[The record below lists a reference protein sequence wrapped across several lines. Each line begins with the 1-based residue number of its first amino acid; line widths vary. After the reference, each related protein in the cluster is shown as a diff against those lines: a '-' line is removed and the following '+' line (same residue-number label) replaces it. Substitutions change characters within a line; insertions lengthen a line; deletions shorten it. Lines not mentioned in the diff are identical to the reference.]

1 MEVHPKVESSLLCR
15 YNSASTAY
23 QAPTGNV
30 GSCSLLDNCSE
41 AAKTESMQNLQ
52 SNSNSTPRIL
62 CSNGSSNNNDVGSTT
77 NNAFAKP
84 LVIRDKPTPKST
96 VKCLHPSSAFQPVQN
111 DHTPQPV
118 IQGKGDA
125 PIANKILA
133 QSRGMNQQGQVQHH
147 RHCVHNMPLTI
158 RNDLSLKNIRND
170 LSLKNMAAAGPR
182 CGSSNLLSTPME
194 GNAGNYSMN
203 GSNGQNESCIAL
215 NPRGI
220 NLESN
225 SGAAGKDENP
235 GTGDESGSRSGG
247 SQNCFALREAALNK
261 FRQKRKERCFE
272 KKVELKL
279 QHN

>member
-52 SNSNSTPRIL
+52 SNSNSTPRNL

-111 DHTPQPV
+111 DHTPHPQPV

-125 PIANKILA
+125 PIANTILA
-133 QSRGMNQQGQVQHH
+133 QSRGMNKQGQVQHH
-147 RHCVHNMPLTI
+147 RQC
-158 RNDLSLKNIRND
+158 S
-170 LSLKNMAAAGPR
+170 
-182 CGSSNLLSTPME
+182 
-194 GNAGNYSMN
+194 
-203 GSNGQNESCIAL
+203 
-215 NPRGI
+215 
-220 NLESN
+220 
-225 SGAAGKDENP
+225 
-235 GTGDESGSRSGG
+235 
-247 SQNCFALREAALNK
+247 
-261 FRQKRKERCFE
+261 
-272 KKVELKL
+272 
-279 QHN
+279 

>member
-15 YNSASTAY
+15 YNSASTAD

-52 SNSNSTPRIL
+52 SNSNSTPRNL
-62 CSNGSSNNNDVGSTT
+62 FSNGSSNNNDVGSTT

-84 LVIRDKPTPKST
+84 LVIRDKPAPKST

-111 DHTPQPV
+111 DHTPLPQPV

-125 PIANKILA
+125 PIANTILA

-147 RHCVHNMPLTI
+147 RHCVHNMPFTI
-158 RNDLSLKNIRND
+158 CNDLSLK
-170 LSLKNMAAAGPR
+170 KMAAAGPR
-182 CGSSNLLSTPME
+182 CGSSNMLSTPME

-235 GTGDESGSRSGG
+235 GTRDESGSRSRSGG
-247 SQNCFALREAALNK
+247 GQNCFALREAALNK
-261 FRQKRKERCFE
+261 FRQKRKERSFE
-272 KKVELKL
+272 KKV
-279 QHN
+279 